1 MIFNLHH
8 LLLFLFFQIF
18 FHQDLYQITVNI
30 SHGTYYHMT
39 YEHITAWPLKSKHRL
54 QPSPFYLLLLS
65 SFFSFSFK
73 YIIIV
78 YTRSQTENISRD
90 ELVEELLKLSDVSSK
105 LSELTEKF
113 NDFMSKHDKVY
124 SELQISR
131 NCNNHLLQRII
142 QLERNAVTNSQYHR
156 RETIEI
162 NPVPESLEDEIL
174 EENVCK
180 ALSLTGV
187 NVTPE
192 QLHSCHRLKKRNR
205 VIVKFKCRKQR

>member
-1 MIFNLHH
+1 M
-8 LLLFLFFQIF
+8 
-18 FHQDLYQITVNI
+18 
-30 SHGTYYHMT
+30 
-39 YEHITAWPLKSKHRL
+39 
-54 QPSPFYLLLLS
+54 
-65 SFFSFSFK
+65 
-73 YIIIV
+73 
-78 YTRSQTENISRD
+78 SR
-90 ELVEELLKLSDVSSK
+90 EELLKLSDVSSK

-113 NDFMSKHDKVY
+113 NNFVSKHDKVY

-156 RETIEI
+156 RETIET
-162 NPVPESLEDEIL
+162 NPVPESLGDKIL

-192 QLHSCHRLKKRNR
+192 QLHSCHRLKNPNR
-205 VIVKFKCRKQR
+205 VIVKFKCRKQRQNVLFNRKKLKDKSSDLSQLRFSG

>member
-1 MIFNLHH
+1 MVF
-8 LLLFLFFQIF
+8 
-18 FHQDLYQITVNI
+18 
-30 SHGTYYHMT
+30 
-39 YEHITAWPLKSKHRL
+39 
-54 QPSPFYLLLLS
+54 
-65 SFFSFSFK
+65 
-73 YIIIV
+73 
-78 YTRSQTENISRD
+78 TRSQAENMSRD
-90 ELVEELLKLSDVSSK
+90 ELVEELLKLLDVSTK

-113 NDFMSKHDKVY
+113 NDFVSKHDKIY

-142 QLERNAVTNSQYHR
+142 QLERNAVTNSQYYR

-162 NPVPESLEDEIL
+162 NPVPESLGDEIL

-192 QLHSCHRLKKRNR
+192 QLHPCHHLKK
-205 VIVKFKCRKQR
+205 

>member
-1 MIFNLHH
+1 MP
-8 LLLFLFFQIF
+8 
-18 FHQDLYQITVNI
+18 T
-30 SHGTYYHMT
+30 
-39 YEHITAWPLKSKHRL
+39 
-54 QPSPFYLLLLS
+54 
-65 SFFSFSFK
+65 
-73 YIIIV
+73 
-78 YTRSQTENISRD
+78 
-90 ELVEELLKLSDVSSK
+90 K

-113 NDFMSKHDKVY
+113 NDFVSKHDKIY

-205 VIVKFKCRKQR
+205 AIVKFKCRKQRQNVLFNRKNLKHKSSDLSQLRFSGKLFISNICLTRIASWHIDVAS